1 MRLKAAYAEAACDT
15 VEAGR
20 YSAAKDT
27 NLNQGHPWENNQD
40 PYAV

>member
-20 YSAAKDT
+20 ASAVKDT
-27 NLNQGHPWENNQD
+27 GHPWDDNQKD